1 MKSLEDYLAG
11 FLSVIAIDDLGGKS
25 VRMVIGDIGSIYISG
40 TKVTWDGTEKAD
52 CVLTTSHENYDKM
65 FHGKLDPAIAFGM
78 GKLKMKG
85 AMSVALRMPS
95 LFKKARSPK

>member
-11 FLSVIAIDDLGGKS
+11 FRSVIAIDDLGGKS

-40 TKVTWDGTEKAD
+40 TEVTWDGTEKAD
-52 CVLTTSHENYDKM
+52 CVLTASHENYDKM
-65 FHGKLDPAIAFGM
+65 YHGKLDPVIAFGM

-85 AMSVALRMPS
+85 PMSVALRMPS
-95 LFKKARSPK
+95 LFKKAGSLK

>member
-11 FLSVIAIDDLGGKS
+11 FRGVIAVDDLGGKS

-40 TKVTWDGTEKAD
+40 TEVTQGGTKKAD
-52 CVLTTSHENYDKM
+52 CVLTASHENYDKM
-65 FHGKLDPAIAFGM
+65 YHGKLDPAIAFGV

-85 AMSVALRMPS
+85 VMSVALRMPS
-95 LFKKARSPK
+95 LFKKARNLT